1 MKINKAVLEKEK
13 NLTEV
18 RTMRQFVLILTVML
32 IVGCT
37 ATPPGSSEAT
47 YKAIY
52 LTQENGQLSKEDLQ
66 AHPEVVVTN
75 SFNEF
80 KKLTEN
86 KTALWIDI
94 SAVGLV
100 DKEWFNQKPQRFYP
114 IVLIGYGDALCS
126 FRDTLGGF
134 GIIEGPYVDCSSPP
148 PGFSVWML
156 EEEKSSGVSAYMQG
170 YEQVPTV
177 KDILEK
183 TNPLLN
189 KP

>member
-1 MKINKAVLEKEK
+1 MKQLVLV
-13 NLTEV
+13 LT
-18 RTMRQFVLILTVML
+18 IML
-32 IVGCT
+32 IVSCT
-37 ATPPGSSEAT
+37 TTPAGSSEAS

-52 LTQENGQLSKEDLQ
+52 LAQENGQLSKEDLQ
-66 AHPEVVVTN
+66 AHSEVIVTS

-80 KKLTEN
+80 KKLA
-86 KTALWIDI
+86 KSRTALWIDI
-94 SAVGLV
+94 NAVGLV
-100 DKEWFNQKPQRFYP
+100 EKDWLNQKPQRFYP

-134 GIIEGPYVDCSSPP
+134 GIISGPYVDCNSPP

-156 EEEKSSGVSAYMQG
+156 EEENSSGWSAFMQG
-170 YEQVPTV
+170 YEQIPRV

-183 TNPLLN
+183 TDPLLS